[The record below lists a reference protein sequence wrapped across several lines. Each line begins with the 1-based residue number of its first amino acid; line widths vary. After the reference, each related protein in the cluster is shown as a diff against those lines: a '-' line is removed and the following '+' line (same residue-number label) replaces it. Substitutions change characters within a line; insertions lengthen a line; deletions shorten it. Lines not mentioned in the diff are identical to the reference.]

1 VIDMLPP
8 LPVAVPM
15 LVAAVL
21 LSLAHVWPRRVPD
34 TIAALTALV
43 VAGIGVALVLT
54 AADAPITYWFG
65 GWQPRAGVVLGI
77 SFVVDQVGGIMVT
90 LIGILFA
97 GAFIFAWGFF
107 DEVHAVFH
115 VLMLMFMAAM
125 CGFCLTHD
133 LFNLFVWFEVMSVA
147 AFALTAY
154 RLEAS
159 SLEAALNFTVTNSL
173 ASFFIL
179 AGIGLIYS
187 VGGTLDFTAL
197 ARVVATAGG
206 DTVVAASFCL
216 LVTGL
221 LIKAAVVPF
230 QLWLADAHALAPSPV
245 CVIFSGAMVT
255 MGIYGATKLG
265 WQVFGGDPVIR
276 AGAHAVMLAAGATS
290 AVIGGIMC
298 LIQRHVKR
306 LLAFS
311 TISHAG
317 IMLVGCSIFSA
328 SGQAGVVLYM
338 LGHGLVKG
346 ALFMTAGILLA
357 TLGGIDELGLRG
369 LGRQIWPAGLAMAA
383 GGLVL
388 AGAPVGLMEHGTRL
402 IEAAASAA
410 GYGWITAVLMLG
422 GALTGGAVLRAAAR
436 IFLGVGAIAG
446 DEERAPTEEE
456 QENSDRPLWL
466 MLTPCVILLGLALF
480 STSRLDAFAAH
491 AVGPFI
497 GSSEPAETAAPAPLR
512 SSCLS
517 WMSVGLAI
525 LIAGYDL
532 SRSWLPRP
540 FVHATGTALHPVH
553 RVLEAWHSGLVGDY
567 VTWVV
572 VGLAVMAGW
581 VAFAS
586 VS

>member
-197 ARVVATAGG
+197 ARVVATDGG

-230 QLWLADAHALAPSPV
+230 QLWL
-245 CVIFSGAMVT
+245 
-255 MGIYGATKLG
+255 
-265 WQVFGGDPVIR
+265 
-276 AGAHAVMLAAGATS
+276 
-290 AVIGGIMC
+290 
-298 LIQRHVKR
+298 
-306 LLAFS
+306 
-311 TISHAG
+311 
-317 IMLVGCSIFSA
+317 
-328 SGQAGVVLYM
+328 
-338 LGHGLVKG
+338 
-346 ALFMTAGILLA
+346 
-357 TLGGIDELGLRG
+357 
-369 LGRQIWPAGLAMAA
+369 GR
-383 GGLVL
+383 
-388 AGAPVGLMEHGTRL
+388 
-402 IEAAASAA
+402 
-410 GYGWITAVLMLG
+410 
-422 GALTGGAVLRAAAR
+422 
-436 IFLGVGAIAG
+436 
-446 DEERAPTEEE
+446 
-456 QENSDRPLWL
+456 N
-466 MLTPCVILLGLALF
+466 
-480 STSRLDAFAAH
+480 
-491 AVGPFI
+491 
-497 GSSEPAETAAPAPLR
+497 
-512 SSCLS
+512 
-517 WMSVGLAI
+517 
-525 LIAGYDL
+525 
-532 SRSWLPRP
+532 
-540 FVHATGTALHPVH
+540 
-553 RVLEAWHSGLVGDY
+553 
-567 VTWVV
+567 
-572 VGLAVMAGW
+572 
-581 VAFAS
+581 
-586 VS
+586 